1 MKGGYLFFFMV
12 ILIGVVVS
20 AWVSEALLASQS
32 SPAPRNTMVPVMT
45 TVKVAYSPTTA
56 NAPLYIAK
64 DEGYFARQ
72 GIDVELVSFPSSTAA
87 LPGLVNGDIAVSGG
101 ALTSG
106 LYNAI
111 AHGAHVRIV
120 ADKGRLGSQGY
131 CNATALMVR
140 KDLFEN
146 GTVRSI
152 ADLRG
157 HKIMAI
163 NDQEYSISNALS
175 MGNLTMD
182 DVGIVKMDYPSG
194 FIALQNGAVDAG
206 FLTEPYITKTL
217 DRGAAVVL
225 LPGTEYYQ
233 DFPLPLFYG
242 PVLLDKDPDLGRR
255 FMVAYLQGVKQYNE
269 GKTEQNLEIL
279 GNYTRLDHNLL
290 QKSCWLPVA
299 ENGTP
304 PRKPVMDYMAWLYA
318 NGSIP
323 RQLNEDEIFDMRF
336 VTYATSVLENATSV
350 VNSTL

>member
-1 MKGGYLFFFMV
+1 MKRVFFVFFMV
-12 ILIGVVVS
+12 ILAGVVVS
-20 AWVSEALLASQS
+20 ACISGVPPAMQS
-32 SPAPRNTMVPVMT
+32 SPAPRNTMVPALT
-45 TVKVAYSPTTA
+45 TVRVAYSPTTA

-111 AHGAHVRIV
+111 VHGARVRIV
-120 ADKGRLGSQGY
+120 ADKGRLGSPGY

-140 KDLFEN
+140 KDLFGN

-157 HKIMAI
+157 RKIMAI

-182 DVGIVKMDYPSG
+182 NVEIVKMDYPSG
-194 FIALQNGAVDAG
+194 LIALQNGAVDAG
-206 FLTEPYITKTL
+206 FLTEPYITESV

-225 LPGTEYYQ
+225 SPGTAYYQ
-233 DFPLPLFYG
+233 DFPLPLYYG

-255 FMVAYLQGVKQYNE
+255 FMVAYLQGVEQYNK
-269 GKTEQNLEIL
+269 GKTERNLEIL
-279 GNYTRLDHNLL
+279 GNYTHLDHNLL
-290 QKSCWLPVA
+290 QESCWLPVA
-299 ENGTP
+299 ENGTL

-318 NGSIP
+318 GGTIP
-323 RQLNEDEIFDMRF
+323 RQLNDDEIFDMSY
-336 VTYATSVLENATSV
+336 VSYATSVLQNATSV
-350 VNSTL
+350 VNSTT